1 MCILQNWK
9 LIKNWKLKKSY
20 KKSYNM
26 YLESKQKSKAA
37 IENVSFSDGMA
48 PLYFSDRRFNNF
60 LDTFSISPV
69 ISSIVEDS
77 KSNGNSI
84 TGEVKVD
91 VKKIVRAGAGM
102 EINHSDSENNK
113 ITKSHREDSYITT
126 IKNNIERIKS
136 KGCSILDATENN
148 FFYANL
154 PVFHGRLTDLTNQVK
169 DVYLWY
175 GEYRNIKL
183 YLCGNANNVFSEDK
197 DEHPNTEWDPS
208 TITGQKDIFQ
218 HLINE
223 ENTGNYNNK
232 EVFEL
237 FEYNIHQSVMNRT
250 KSISS
255 YRWQEMLV
263 YCTNIK
269 EENGIKKIIG
279 IPLLIIPS
287 KGFGYGWYN
296 LKYKRLN
303 EGKIKNDNT
312 INNKDA
318 FFELDQGKF
327 KINEDINNK
336 DAFFEFDNGNFTGK
350 VLLIER
356 DTLQNLSPDNI
367 IFSDRIDTIDA
378 NNAYKNRYTIEKVQQ
393 IPSSKMVKNC
403 CDIIGICID
412 KNLLK

>member
-1 MCILQNWK
+1 MIL
-9 LIKNWKLKKSY
+9 
-20 KKSYNM
+20 
-26 YLESKQKSKAA
+26 
-37 IENVSFSDGMA
+37 FS
-48 PLYFSDRRFNNF
+48 L
-60 LDTFSISPV
+60 
-69 ISSIVEDS
+69 
-77 KSNGNSI
+77 
-84 TGEVKVD
+84 
-91 VKKIVRAGAGM
+91 
-102 EINHSDSENNK
+102 
-113 ITKSHREDSYITT
+113 
-126 IKNNIERIKS
+126 
-136 KGCSILDATENN
+136 
-148 FFYANL
+148 
-154 PVFHGRLTDLTNQVK
+154 
-169 DVYLWY
+169 
-175 GEYRNIKL
+175 
-183 YLCGNANNVFSEDK
+183 ANNVFSEDK